1 MYFGPLKLYK
11 LTREKFGYPK
21 LLGTR
26 TDKFLRSNSHS
37 NVQHQFNSELTW
49 LINSVMKIVHIFL
62 LSNDIFLCLCVCFFG
77 LSHLPP
83 GVKQQTKV
91 RFTDVVL
98 AEVALKHF
106 STHAPQAIRTI
117 IRT

>member
-1 MYFGPLKLYK
+1 MAHQLCNENCGELYAYI
-11 LTREKFGYPK
+11 F
-21 LLGTR
+21 
-26 TDKFLRSNSHS
+26 
-37 NVQHQFNSELTW
+37 V
-49 LINSVMKIVHIFL
+49 SV
-62 LSNDIFLCLCVCFFG
+62 CVFFFG